1 MGGCFIVRLLT
12 TGDGDERRPLHDEIA
27 DAALDA
33 DDGVLRAREAEQTV
47 AIDALDVP
55 ASTCRDRLPDLH
67 ARGWSRP
74 TDIVCDRFSSL
85 FLSTRAVHCV
95 DRLIGRGLND

>member
-1 MGGCFIVRLLT
+1 MGGCFIVRRLP

-33 DDGVLRAREAEQTV
+33 ADGVLRAREAEQTV

-67 ARGWSRP
+67 ARGWLRP
-74 TDIVCDRFSSL
+74 GADVCAGRFAHL
-85 FLSTRAVHCV
+85 GGGQAGDGVA
-95 DRLIGRGLND
+95 RLLCPGL